1 MADAAAG
8 PPERWTQNGHYHQV
22 ILDAIPAG
30 CAAALDVG
38 CGAGGLTRRLRAAGP
53 RVTGLD
59 RDEQCI
65 RVARGHPG
73 AVGIGYLV
81 GDVARAPL
89 RPESFDL
96 VTSVAMV
103 HHLDAELALRQM
115 AGLLRPGGVL
125 AVVGLARDRSPA
137 DFGRAVPA
145 SAGTQLHRLADAW
158 LVRRTGR
165 RPPAPH
171 QPPLVWPPPLSYR
184 QMRRLAER
192 LLPGARYRRH
202 LYWRYSLVWTK
213 PAVTPGRA
221 RPR

>member
-1 MADAAAG
+1 MANAAAD
-8 PPERWTQNGHYHQV
+8 PPERWTHNGHYHQV
-22 ILDAIPAG
+22 ILAAMPAG

-38 CGAGGLTRRLRAAGP
+38 CGTGGLTRRLRAAGP

-65 RVARGHPG
+65 RVARAHPG
-73 AVGIGYLV
+73 PAGIGYLV

-89 RPESFDL
+89 QPGSFDL

-103 HHLDAELALRQM
+103 HHMDAELALGRM
-115 AGLLRPGGVL
+115 SELLRPGGVL
-125 AVVGLARDRSPA
+125 AVVGLARDSSLA
-137 DFGRAVPA
+137 DFGRAVP
-145 SAGTQLHRLADAW
+145 SIAGTQLHRLADTRRW
-158 LVRRTGR
+158 RRTGG

-202 LYWRYSLVWTK
+202 LYLRYSLVWTK
-213 PAVTPGRA
+213 PAVTRGPA